1 MGLGADPGPEQAR
14 FSQEGRWGGGH
25 LCASCPPL
33 PPGHAGRSSAWLCFW
48 PAGSVPTPAHGQR
61 GGLPPPG
68 GSAASGPRTRGAPLS
83 PPHVHPETWEEPGGR
98 LTARPM
104 CSWQSQAGI
113 PPCPPL
119 SSPPFNTHTHTHP
132 PVPPVPAAAART
144 ARTRTLPKPA
154 RRWAGR
160 GYGWDEVEH
169 HGMGQ
174 GVAER
179 GSLRQLLLHF

>member
-1 MGLGADPGPEQAR
+1 MGLGADSGPEQAR

-61 GGLPPPG
+61 GGFPPPG
-68 GSAASGPRTRGAPLS
+68 GSATSRPPTRGAPLS

-132 PVPPVPAAAART
+132 RSLLCQLLQRGPQGHVHCQN
-144 ARTRTLPKPA
+144 LPGA
-154 RRWAGR
+154 GLAEGMAGMRWNTMGWGR
-160 GYGWDEVEH
+160 GWQSG
-169 HGMGQ
+169 G
-174 GVAER
+174 
-179 GSLRQLLLHF
+179 L